1 MTRLLTIGIPTYN
14 RSGSLRIMLEC
25 LSEQI
30 KSSEK
35 DIEIIISDNCSS
47 DETSDV
53 ILEWVKHQ
61 CVDLKVTSVR
71 QSSNIGLSRNLIFL
85 LYASTS
91 RYFMFLGDDDQLNSK
106 SSERILKLLKE
117 KKPSAIIQ
125 GAWVN
130 KKRSKIGSIGFDDSL
145 YFFYEY
151 GNAWASVIDRDA
163 AVKAVESRSI
173 RNEIEMI
180 VWPQTVFGYLAIY
193 DLFLLRNVEVIDFEI
208 GRPLTK
214 SLNITTKSYW
224 IRSLSDI
231 LMAAELIQKET
242 KSNLIRKYFLGV
254 KSSGFIGHV
263 KAIIWNSLVDNDRS
277 TLNGVR
283 KQLRDNFGYRGHMW
297 ALLLLIDDY
306 PVLIRFFVYI
316 AFKFMN
322 GNSNINFNSKIN
334 EARLKRNTDLLTN
347 RNSGKRFGDWF

>member
-14 RSGSLRIMLEC
+14 RSGSLRVMLKC

-30 KSSEK
+30 KNSEK
-35 DIEIIISDNCSS
+35 DIEVIISDNCSS
-47 DETSDV
+47 DETSEV
-53 ILEWVKHQ
+53 ILEWIKHQ

-71 QSSNIGLSRNLIFL
+71 QPSNIGLSRNLISL

-117 KKPSAIIQ
+117 KTPSAVIQ
-125 GAWVN
+125 GAWIN
-130 KKRSKIGSIGFDDSL
+130 KKLFKIGSIGFDDSL

-151 GNAWASVIDRDA
+151 GNAWSSVIDRDA
-163 AVKAVESRSI
+163 AVKAIESRSI

-193 DLFLLRNVEVIDFEI
+193 DLFPLRNVEVIDFEI
-208 GRPLTK
+208 GQPLTK

-231 LMAAELIQKET
+231 LRAAELIQNKT
-242 KSNLIRKYFLGV
+242 NSKLIRKYFLGIN
-254 KSSGFIGHV
+254 SSGFIGHV
-263 KAIIWNSLVDNDRS
+263 KAIIWNSLVDNDRNS
-277 TLNGVR
+277 MINIR
-283 KQLRDNFGYRGHMW
+283 RQLRGNFGYRGYVW

-306 PVLIRFFVYI
+306 PVFARFFAYVY
-316 AFKFMN
+316 FKFLN
-322 GNSNINFNSKIN
+322 ADSKINFSTKIN
-334 EARLKRNTDLLTN
+334 EARLKRNIDILTN
-347 RNSGKRFGDWF
+347 QKSGKRFGDWF